1 MAYIIGYFAAVN
13 VAAFCMYGV
22 DKQKARRNR
31 WRIPEVTL
39 LLMAVLGGAVG
50 SYVGMRVFHHK
61 TQKAKFYL
69 GVPVIGVAELLMIVY
84 LYGK

>member
-1 MAYIIGYFAAVN
+1 MTYIVGYFAAVN
-13 VAAFCMYGV
+13 VLAFCMYGV

-31 WRIPEVTL
+31 WRIPEATL

-50 SYVGMRVFHHK
+50 SYLGMQVFHHK

-69 GVPVIGVAELLMIVY
+69 GVPAIGFAELLVLVY